1 MRAATVKPGDVG
13 SASVSARPDPVA
25 SDGELTVDG
34 LLVGVCGTDVE
45 IAVHGYGWV
54 PPGAD
59 NLVLFHESLGR
70 VSSAPVGSGFAA
82 GDLVVGVVRRPDPA
96 PCPAC
101 AAGHWD
107 FCLNGDYTERGIK
120 ERDGYG
126 STMWTVEPEF
136 AIRLDSSLGETG
148 VLTEPTSVV
157 AKAWE
162 QAEKV
167 GSRVYFEPKA
177 ALVTGAGPIGLLAA
191 LLGVQ
196 RGLEVH
202 VLDRMTDGRKP
213 DLVRQIG
220 ARYHHDLDDL
230 GCKPDVVIECTG
242 VGDLVFDVLR
252 RTARNAVTV
261 LTGLSGQHRSIPV
274 PAADIND
281 NLVLENDA
289 LVGSV
294 NASLANYQQAAAA
307 LAAADGDW
315 LRQLITRRVPLDR
328 WSDAFDR
335 QPDDVKVVVDLNG

>member
-1 MRAATVKPGDVG
+1 MRAATVVPGNPG
-13 SASVSARPDPVA
+13 SAAVTERPEPVA
-25 SDGELTVDG
+25 ADGQLTVDG
-34 LLVGVCGTDVE
+34 LLVGMCGTDVE

-70 VSSAPVGSGFAA
+70 VRAAPPDSGFAQ
-82 GDLVVGVVRRPDPA
+82 GDLVVGVVRRPDPR

-107 FCLNGDYTERGIK
+107 FCLNGEYTERGIK

-126 STMWTVEPEF
+126 STAWTVEPDF
-136 AIRLDSSLGETG
+136 AIRLDPALGDAG

-167 GSRVYFEPKA
+167 GGRVYFAPRT

-191 LLGVQ
+191 MLGVQ
-196 RGLEVH
+196 RGLDVH

-213 DLVRQIG
+213 DLVRQVG
-220 ARYHHDLDDL
+220 ATYHHDLDDL
-230 GCKPDVVIECTG
+230 GVKPDVVIECTG
-242 VGDLVFDVLR
+242 VGELVFDVLR
-252 RTARNAVTV
+252 RTGRNAVTV
-261 LTGLSGQHRSIPV
+261 LTGLSGTQRSISV
-274 PAADIND
+274 PASAIND
-281 NLVLENDA
+281 SLVLENDA

-294 NASLANYQQAAAA
+294 NASLGNYQQAAAA
-307 LAAADGDW
+307 LAKADQDW
-315 LRQLITRRVPLDR
+315 LRQLITRRVPLTDWPSALER
-328 WSDAFDR
+328 H
-335 QPDDVKVVVDLNG
+335 PDDVKVVVDLRA